1 MINKQKKL
9 SKNYN
14 PKSLNISHIG
24 SKGEGVAK
32 LFMALNLE
40 EKNYNF
46 FVPFTLPN
54 EIVIAKPTGVSS
66 TNVRAELIEIQN
78 SSPHRVEPQCQHFF
92 KCGGCILQH
101 WNIEKYMDWKKN
113 KLTFRVHEISSKT
126 KVKEM
131 ITSSSN
137 TRRHTK
143 FTAKKNNSKTVT
155 GFYEYKSHFVVEIR
169 ECLILEDKLTKLINN
184 IKNPLGELL
193 EIGQT
198 IQIHANLLDYG
209 IDLLIDGLDDVSFE
223 NFSNLNKVL
232 MQNNVIRLH
241 RRLKNKTLDL
251 VYVIEKTCLSNKNF
265 SSIIFP
271 PPGGFL
277 QATLSGET
285 AIIKCVINALK
296 NYNKDVF
303 ICELFCGSGTI
314 TLPLLLQNFKIKAFE
329 IEPSSL
335 KSIEIA
341 TKGKSFKNNIKTQ
354 SRNLK
359 SNPLSVKE
367 LEEYGAIILDPPRSG
382 AQSQF
387 LNIAESKVKIV
398 ISISCDIDTFIRD
411 AKILIDSGYDLEW
424 VQPIDQFL
432 YSAHVEVVGFFCINE
447 SN

>member
-32 LFMALNLE
+32 LFTALNLE

-78 SSPHRVEPQCQHFF
+78 SSPDRVNPQCQHFF
-92 KCGGCILQH
+92 KCGGCMLQH

-126 KVKEM
+126 KVKEI
-131 ITSSSN
+131 ITSPSN

-143 FTAKKNNSKTVT
+143 FTAKKNKSKTVT
-155 GFYEYKSHFVVEIR
+155 GFYEYKSHFVVEII
-169 ECLILEDKLTKLINN
+169 ECLILEDKLTKLIKN
-184 IKNPLGELL
+184 IQNPLGELL

-232 MQNNVIRLH
+232 IQNNVIRLH

-251 VYVIEKTCLSNKNF
+251 VYVIEKTCLSNKSF

-296 NYNKDVF
+296 NYNKDIF

-314 TLPLLLQNFKIKAFE
+314 TLPLLLQKFKIKAFE

-335 KSIEIA
+335 KSIDIA

-367 LEEYGAIILDPPRSG
+367 LKEYGAIIIDPPRSG
-382 AQSQF
+382 AQYQF

-398 ISISCDIDTFIRD
+398 ISISCDIGTFIRD

>member
-24 SKGEGVAK
+24 SKGEGVAR
-32 LFMALNLE
+32 LFTALNLE

-78 SSPHRVEPQCQHFF
+78 SSPDRVNPQCQHFF

-184 IKNPLGELL
+184 IQNPLGELL

-241 RRLKNKTLDL
+241 RRLNNKTLDL
-251 VYVIEKTCLSNKNF
+251 LYVIEKTCLSNKNF

-335 KSIEIA
+335 KSIDIA

-359 SNPLSVKE
+359 LNPLSVKE

-387 LNIAESKVKIV
+387 LNIAEAKVKIV
-398 ISISCDIDTFIRD
+398 ISISCNIDTFIRD
-411 AKILIDSGYDLEW
+411 AKILLDSGYDLQW

>member
-32 LFMALNLE
+32 LFTALNLE

-78 SSPHRVEPQCQHFF
+78 SSPDRVNPQCQHFF
-92 KCGGCILQH
+92 KCGGCMLQH

-143 FTAKKNNSKTVT
+143 FTAKKNNSKTIT

-169 ECLILEDKLTKLINN
+169 ECLILEDKLAKLIKN
-184 IKNPLGELL
+184 IQNPLGELL

-296 NYNKDVF
+296 NYNKDIF

-314 TLPLLLQNFKIKAFE
+314 TLPLLIQNFKIKAFE

-359 SNPLSVKE
+359 SNPLSAKE
-367 LEEYGAIILDPPRSG
+367 LKEYGAIILDPPRSG

-387 LNIAESKVKIV
+387 LNIAEAKVKIV

>member
-32 LFMALNLE
+32 LFTALNLE

-78 SSPHRVEPQCQHFF
+78 SSPDRVNPQCQHFF
-92 KCGGCILQH
+92 KCGGCMLQH

-143 FTAKKNNSKTVT
+143 FTAKKNNSKTIT

-296 NYNKDVF
+296 NYNKDIF

-335 KSIEIA
+335 KSIYIA

-359 SNPLSVKE
+359 SNPLSAKE
-367 LEEYGAIILDPPRSG
+367 LKEYGAIILDPPRSG

-387 LNIAESKVKIV
+387 LNIAEAKVKIV

>member
-24 SKGEGVAK
+24 SKGEGVAR
-32 LFMALNLE
+32 LFTALNLE

-54 EIVIAKPTGVSS
+54 EIVIAKPTGVTS
-66 TNVRAELIEIQN
+66 TNVRAELIEIQK
-78 SSPHRVEPQCQHFF
+78 SSPDRVEPQCQHFF

-143 FTAKKNNSKTVT
+143 FTAKKNKSKTVT
-155 GFYEYKSHFVVEIR
+155 GFYEYKSHFVVEII
-169 ECLILEDKLTKLINN
+169 ECLILEDKLTKLIKN
-184 IKNPLGELL
+184 IQNPLGELL

-209 IDLLIDGLDDVSFE
+209 IDLLIEGLDDVSFE

-241 RRLKNKTLDL
+241 RRLNNKTLDL
-251 VYVIEKTCLSNKNF
+251 LYVIEKTCLSNKNF

-329 IEPSSL
+329 IEP
-335 KSIEIA
+335 
-341 TKGKSFKNNIKTQ
+341 
-354 SRNLK
+354 
-359 SNPLSVKE
+359 
-367 LEEYGAIILDPPRSG
+367 
-382 AQSQF
+382 
-387 LNIAESKVKIV
+387 
-398 ISISCDIDTFIRD
+398 
-411 AKILIDSGYDLEW
+411 
-424 VQPIDQFL
+424 
-432 YSAHVEVVGFFCINE
+432 
-447 SN
+447 